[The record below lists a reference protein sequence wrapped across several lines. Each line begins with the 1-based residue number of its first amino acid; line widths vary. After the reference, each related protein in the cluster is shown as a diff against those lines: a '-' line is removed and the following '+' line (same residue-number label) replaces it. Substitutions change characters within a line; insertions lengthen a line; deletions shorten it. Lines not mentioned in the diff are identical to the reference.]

1 MGDRDD
7 VTMYYP
13 VIYVTQCEGQLST
26 DHLNG
31 GSMITPQSE
40 WGKKEEKKKKK
51 EDKEKKSGLWEC
63 QKGRQTQQYM
73 VILEGYPL
81 VLSILKQF

>member
-1 MGDRDD
+1 
-7 VTMYYP
+7 MYYP

-51 EDKEKKSGLWEC
+51 RRKKKKKEEKEKKSGLWEC